1 MEALSPGEDQQLIKA
16 KQGDVRMAN
25 LTVKA
30 WLVCGGKK
38 LFLIYREVSH

>member
-1 MEALSPGEDQQLIKA
+1 MEALSPGEGQQLIKA
-16 KQGDVRMAN
+16 KQGDMRMAN

-38 LFLIYREVSH
+38 SFLIYREVSH